1 MKRVIQQYF
10 SIHRIRF
17 ERASL
22 EFGLDSLVSYLFLLI
37 LFVGLSFVW
46 MSKGKLTQWTY
57 ICPPTFVLFFISHP
71 DRLQFYKQ
79 IYSEYTYNTI
89 RWIENFMIAIP
100 FLLFM
105 LVNSLFLPFIAL
117 LSITIILSLKDRNL
131 LTSIVLPTPFYRF
144 PFEFTSGFRYSWIL
158 IIGLYALTIISCWV
172 SNEALAI
179 FSVLTLALTSILYYQ
194 NQESEYF
201 IWIHN
206 MDSKTFII
214 HKIKIAICYSLLIII
229 PMFIL
234 VVVMWPSYL
243 LLTVSGVLSALMF
256 LATLI
261 AAKYTM
267 YPQLFNLP
275 LVLALLLGLVAP
287 PILLIL
293 FPILYNKAIKNLK
306 PILS

>member
-79 IYSEYTYNTI
+79 IYSEYTYSTI
-89 RWIENFMIAIP
+89 RWIENFMIVIP

-117 LSITIILSLKDRNL
+117 LSITIILSLKDRKL

-194 NQESEYF
+194 NPETEYF

-214 HKIKIAICYSLLIII
+214 HKIKIAICYTLLIII

-287 PILLIL
+287 PLLLIL